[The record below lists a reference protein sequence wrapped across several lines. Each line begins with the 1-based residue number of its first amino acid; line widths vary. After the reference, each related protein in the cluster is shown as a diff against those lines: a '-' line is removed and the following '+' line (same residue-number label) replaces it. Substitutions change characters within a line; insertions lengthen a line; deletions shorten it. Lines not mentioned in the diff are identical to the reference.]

1 MDKMIRNLGIGLLIM
16 VVFVPLG
23 LLAVGETFGE
33 WGAEDLQETLGFV
46 PKGLEDLAPA
56 WSAPIPDYAL
66 PGDQSKTGAVM
77 AYYLSAVLGVAISA
91 GLLYFVGKRVAK
103 D

>member
-1 MDKMIRNLGIGLLIM
+1 MDKMTINLGIGLLILI
-16 VVFVPLG
+16 VLVPLG
-23 LLAVGETFGE
+23 LLATGETFGE
-33 WGAEDLQETLGFV
+33 WGADDLQEKLGFV
-46 PKGLEDLAPA
+46 PKGLEDLAPT

-66 PGDQSKTGAVM
+66 PGDESETGSVM
-77 AYYLSAVLGVAISA
+77 AYYLSAVLGVAICA